1 VLIDCAKK
9 SVKLTTLDGNELE
22 FVAEPLVTAKGA
34 ANRVKV
40 NQLDSS
46 QGSEAP
52 VVNEFFDVF
61 PEDLLGMPPN
71 RDIEFVIEL
80 KLDTSPI

>member
-61 PEDLLGMPPN
+61 PKDFLGMPPN
-71 RDIEFVIEL
+71 RDIEFLIEL